1 MRKLF
6 MREAGLVSVCA
17 VALAFLAICVNSG
30 VAQAASA
37 KDAPKDTTNTDCAI
51 SSTQTVTGDTM
62 IVVANRIPIAKGY
75 EKEFEKRF
83 EQRLRSVDQMPG
95 FIRIEILRPLLG
107 DNYII
112 MTFWESRAAFEAWM
126 KSEAFK
132 RAHAHETHAHANPAS
147 KEMFAGR
154 NVCEVHE
161 VIQMAE
167 KKP

>member
-1 MRKLF
+1 MGRLF
-6 MREAGLVSVCA
+6 MKEAGLVGVCM
-17 VALAFLAICVNSG
+17 VTLALLAICVNSG

-37 KDAPKDTTNTDCAI
+37 RDTQKDTTNTDCDI
-51 SSTQTVTGDTM
+51 SSTQTVAGGTT
-62 IVVANRIPIAKGY
+62 IVVANRLPIAKGY

-83 EQRLRSVDQMPG
+83 EHRIGAVDQMPG

-112 MTFWESRAAFEAWM
+112 LTYWESRAALETWM

-132 RAHAHETHAHANPAS
+132 RAHTHETHAHAKAP

-167 KKP
+167 KKL

>member
-6 MREAGLVSVCA
+6 MKEAGLVSVRV

-30 VAQAASA
+30 VAQAASV
-37 KDAPKDTTNTDCAI
+37 KDAPKDTSGADCTI
-51 SSTQTVTGDTM
+51 SSAQTGAGTTM
-62 IVVANRIPIAKGY
+62 IVVANRLPVAKGY

-83 EQRLRSVDQMPG
+83 EHRIGAVDQMPG

-107 DNYII
+107 DHYII
-112 MTFWESRAAFEAWM
+112 LTYWESRAAFEAWM

-132 RAHAHETHAHANPAS
+132 RAHAHANPAS

-161 VIQMAE
+161 VIQMSE
-167 KKP
+167 KTR

>member
-1 MRKLF
+1 MRKLP
-6 MREAGLVSVCA
+6 MKGAGLISVCV
-17 VALAFLAICVNSG
+17 VALTFLAICVNSG

-37 KDAPKDTTNTDCAI
+37 KDTPRNTANTDCAI
-51 SSTQTVTGDTM
+51 SSTQTVTGGTT
-62 IVVANRIPIAKGY
+62 IVVANRLPIAKGY

-83 EQRLRSVDQMPG
+83 EHRLRSVDQMPG

-107 DNYII
+107 NNYII
-112 MTFWESRAAFEAWM
+112 LTYWESKAAFETWM
-126 KSEAFK
+126 KSESFK
-132 RAHAHETHAHANPAS
+132 RAHAHETHAKANQAP